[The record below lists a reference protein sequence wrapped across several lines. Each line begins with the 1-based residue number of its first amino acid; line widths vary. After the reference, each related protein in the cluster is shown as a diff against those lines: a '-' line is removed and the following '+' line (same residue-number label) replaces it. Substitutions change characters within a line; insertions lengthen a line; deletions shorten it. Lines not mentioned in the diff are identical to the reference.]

1 MKLHGENRQ
10 GVELPLMKI
19 LIVDNYPTARY
30 GLRFMLE
37 CELDMEIVGE
47 TDNGSPALEAVRELN
62 PDLLLIDINLP
73 EMAGLEVLKRLRE
86 EGNPIPVLM
95 LADQTDTPHAKTA
108 LQMGATAF
116 LGKDAGFDALIS
128 TIRCICEE
136 DGEEP
141 EEIAS
146 KPE

>member
-1 MKLHGENRQ
+1 
-10 GVELPLMKI
+10 LPPMKI

-37 CELDMEIVGE
+37 CEPDMEIVGE

-73 EMAGLEVLKRLRE
+73 EKAGLEVLQRLRE
-86 EGNPIPVLM
+86 EDNPIPVLM
-95 LADQTDTPHAKTA
+95 LADQTDTPDAKIA

-116 LGKDAGFDALIS
+116 LGKDAGFDALIN
-128 TIRCICEE
+128 TIRCICEVE
-136 DGEEP
+136 SEA
-141 EEIAS
+141 AS
-146 KPE
+146 TQSE

>member
-1 MKLHGENRQ
+1 
-10 GVELPLMKI
+10 
-19 LIVDNYPTARY
+19 
-30 GLRFMLE
+30 MLE

-47 TDNGSPALEAVRELN
+47 TDNGLPALEAVRELN

-73 EMAGLEVLKRLRE
+73 EKAGLEVLKHLRE
-86 EGNPIPVLM
+86 EGNDVPILM

-116 LGKDAGFDALIS
+116 LGKEAGFDALVN

-136 DGEEP
+136 NAEEAGDSSP
-141 EEIAS
+141 
-146 KPE
+146 KPT

>member
-1 MKLHGENRQ
+1 M
-10 GVELPLMKI
+10 PLMKI

-37 CELDMEIVGE
+37 CEPDMEIVGE
-47 TDNGSPALEAVRELN
+47 TDNGSPALEAVRELD

-73 EMAGLEVLKRLRE
+73 EKAGLEVLKHLRE
-86 EGNPIPVLM
+86 EGNDVPVLM
-95 LADQTDTPHAKTA
+95 LADQTDTPYAKTA

-116 LGKDAGFDALIS
+116 LGKEAGFDALVN

-136 DGEEP
+136 NAEEAGDSSP
-141 EEIAS
+141 
-146 KPE
+146 KPT